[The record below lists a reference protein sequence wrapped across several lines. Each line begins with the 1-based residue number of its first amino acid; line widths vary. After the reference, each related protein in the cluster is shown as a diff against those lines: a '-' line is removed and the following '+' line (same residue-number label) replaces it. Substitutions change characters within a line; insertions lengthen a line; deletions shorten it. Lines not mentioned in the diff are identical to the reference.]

1 VIRETGHLPADIRR
15 VARTQHD
22 PTPIKEQTMS
32 DQPATPTAPQ
42 QSASDRSAR
51 PVVEHALTDYGYSPD
66 TARRLVDQL
75 VAEGREQ

>member
-1 VIRETGHLPADIRR
+1 MTE
-15 VARTQHD
+15 
-22 PTPIKEQTMS
+22 
-32 DQPATPTAPQ
+32 QPATPTTPQ
-42 QSASDRSAR
+42 QPTPDRSAR

>member
-1 VIRETGHLPADIRR
+1 
-15 VARTQHD
+15 
-22 PTPIKEQTMS
+22 MS